1 MFAQQ
6 GRWRQWIE
14 ALAQKFREKS
24 ATSPEKALTARDLG
38 VHERFEQAMKRRL
51 GQTGIFVAVG
61 DKYYLNE
68 DKLREFEQRWQSGG
82 GGRGGTRR
90 SVGGYFTLRI
100 LRMILGTVIILLF
113 VINFVTGRSWNLWYL
128 IIVLAIIWIVVSA
141 FQIFYLARGPRA
153 QFH

>member
-14 ALAQKFREKS
+14 ALAQQFREKG
-24 ATSPEKALTARDLG
+24 ATSPEKALTPQDLG

-61 DKYYLNE
+61 EKYYLNE
-68 DKLREFEQRWQSGG
+68 DRLREFEQRWQSGG
-82 GGRGGTRR
+82 GGYGGMWRPM
-90 SVGGYFTLRI
+90 GGFFSLRI

-113 VINFVTGRSWNLWYL
+113 VINFVTGRSWDLWYL
-128 IIVLAIIWIVVSA
+128 IIVLAVIWIIVSV
-141 FQIFYLARGPRA
+141 FQISYLARGRGA
-153 QFH
+153 QFR